1 MKIKK
6 GGVLRI
12 CSEKDYNNKFKKVGY
27 AVIPEEIKKPLKDD
41 IGIEEYHKG
50 GGWYEYDGETYRK
63 ADLLEKLA
71 E

>member
-1 MKIKK
+1 MRIKK
-6 GGVLRI
+6 GGVRRE
-12 CSEKDYNNKFKKVGY
+12 CTEREYNTKFKRLGY
-27 AVIPEEIKKPLKDD
+27 SIIPEEVKKPLKPKINVD
-41 IGIEEYHKG
+41 EYHKG